1 MGSWTILPEGELGG
15 HERVHL
21 LEKMENDQGI
31 LAGLLGKEG
40 LGKVMSSVSDVL
52 SFEVFK
58 GQVDGE
64 SSRQLG
70 V

>member
-1 MGSWTILPEGELGG
+1 
-15 HERVHL
+15 
-21 LEKMENDQGI
+21 
-31 LAGLLGKEG
+31 
-40 LGKVMSSVSDVL
+40 MSSVSDVL

-70 V
+70 VGVWFLVERPGQKTDVLRVTC

>member
-1 MGSWTILPEGELGG
+1 MI
-15 HERVHL
+15 
-21 LEKMENDQGI
+21 KGI
-31 LAGLLGKEG
+31 LAGLLEKEG
-40 LGKVMSSVSDVL
+40 PGEGDEFSFSVL

-70 V
+70 VIDLKFWRNLKDRNTDLAET

>member
-1 MGSWTILPEGELGG
+1 
-15 HERVHL
+15 
-21 LEKMENDQGI
+21 MENDQGI